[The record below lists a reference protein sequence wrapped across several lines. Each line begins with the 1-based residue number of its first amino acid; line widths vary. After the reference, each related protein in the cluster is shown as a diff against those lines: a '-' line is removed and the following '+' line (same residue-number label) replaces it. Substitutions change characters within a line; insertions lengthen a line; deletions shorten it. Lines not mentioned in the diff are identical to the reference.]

1 MERAVKNC
9 VDDKFSESN
18 LNTLLWRIGFGFSDT
33 SNIFFFNCSKD
44 ELLCKKQQLILEY
57 NNLGIDK
64 THIKRQF
71 NIDDNELN
79 NIIENSI
86 KEKDKDNLIKEIDLL
101 HKKELFLDKKMDF
114 IDEKIKLLDEKL
126 NIIDDKLKNNEI
138 KTLFL
143 HNHKKRKLNI

>member
-9 VDDKFSESN
+9 VDDKFTEN
-18 LNTLLWRIGFGFSDT
+18 TLNTLLWRIGFGFSDT
-33 SNIFFFNCSKD
+33 SNILFFNCSKD

-57 NNLGIDK
+57 INLGIDK

-71 NIDDNELN
+71 NINDEELN

-86 KEKDKDNLIKEIDLL
+86 KEKKDNLIKEIDLL
-101 HKKELFLDKKMDF
+101 NQKELFLDKKMNF

-143 HNHKKRKLNI
+143 NNHKKRKLDI